1 MMSNGNA
8 IGNILCEKAGCHVKG
23 KGLFICI
30 EGLDASGKTTH
41 AHRLVRNLQK
51 RGFDAIYT
59 TEPSAGEIGKFIRT
73 YVLER
78 RKRVPSVVE
87 ALLFAVDRVDHVE
100 KEIKPALQE
109 GKIVVSDRYVYSSL
123 AYQGAA
129 GLDIKWI
136 EEINELALP
145 PDLAIYIDV
154 PAEVVVRR
162 LRGRRSVMERLKI
175 QRKVREVYMRLV
187 KNGSLIPVDGDRR
200 RDEVSKD
207 ALTIVLDFFK
217 ILEKH

>member
-1 MMSNGNA
+1 M
-8 IGNILCEKAGCHVKG
+8 KG

-41 AHRLVRNLQK
+41 AHRLVRDLQK

-87 ALLFAVDRVDHVE
+87 ALLFAVDRVNHVE

-123 AYQGAA
+123 AYQGAT

-136 EEINELALP
+136 EKINELALP
-145 PDLAIYIDV
+145 PDLAIYINV
-154 PAEVVVRR
+154 PAEIVVRR
-162 LRGRRSVMERLKI
+162 LRGRRSVMEKLKI
-175 QRKVREVYMRLV
+175 QRKVREAYMRLV
-187 KNGSLIPVDGDRR
+187 KNGSLIPIDGDRR
-200 RDEVSKD
+200 KDEVSKD
-207 ALTIVLDFFK
+207 ALTIVLNFLK
-217 ILEKH
+217 NMEKH